1 MLKEDLIFQLLRQM
15 VESLNYKIIELILDM
30 GNNALKV
37 AQCHTEPHTDQR
49 RPLQG
54 IFAKSAHLNVC
65 IDECYEGLNSRG
77 SQQWDVV

>member
-1 MLKEDLIFQLLRQM
+1 MEIKLKESYFSAI
-15 VESLNYKIIELILDM
+15 EGKGKIIELILDM

-49 RPLQG
+49 RPLQS
-54 IFAKSAHLNVC
+54 IFAKSAHLNIC
-65 IDECYEGLNSRG
+65 IDECYELNSRG